1 MKWQFSDP
9 TYQLMKDNNPEDKGN
24 KQGEPYDCPNLL
36 PGESKTTVQAGE
48 TDRDWWTVRVVD
60 TELRV

>member
-1 MKWQFSDP
+1 
-9 TYQLMKDNNPEDKGN
+9 MKDNNPEDMGN

-48 TDRDWWTVRVVD
+48 TDRAWWTVWVVE